1 MPLQSRPSRRMA
13 SPERGTADRPFTA
26 SDNWS
31 TALGLLRP
39 TRAAATAPQAQH
51 ARASMIARLGLT
63 ASENNAASDNGAAP
77 SNTAAQKKAETKAE
91 KKAAAQRRRRAVAR
105 LRAKETRMIERLLD
119 VKDAVAAALE
129 RVSAR
134 DTYVPFPAPDLLSP
148 TASLAPPSAP
158 TPGPASRQHLAQSV
172 GISPSESNGMQS
184 PSPNRDSSG
193 MPSPKADE
201 SDGMPSWLREA
212 REALPAATPHTDDT
226 AISGAEISRLLEE
239 RVALK
244 ALLHEQHEV
253 QQETLRQLHAAKERA
268 ATEAQSALAA
278 REDSAA
284 LRHRL
289 ECAAAA
295 IERLE
300 HENALC
306 ELRLCE
312 KQHSEAGAWAA
323 AQEAQVALDT
333 ARCENAALGEQLRSA
348 RMLLVGGLLGSAA
361 ATATG
366 TSTLGAA
373 ISVGD
378 GLLGSAAATATG
390 TSTLGAAISVGESPS
405 IRPSSEA
412 SSAKELMG
420 LVADTAAPQLT
431 SPVPAASCSGRRG
444 LAIRPENAQNGATMG
459 AGQLLTTTPSAKPG
473 ALLREKLA
481 QLEAAINSKEKENHK
496 ELLLSP

>member
-1 MPLQSRPSRRMA
+1 MS

-31 TALGLLRP
+31 AALGLLRP
-39 TRAAATAPQAQH
+39 TRAAATVLQTQH

-63 ASENNAASDNGAAP
+63 ASEKNAASDNGAAP

-172 GISPSESNGMQS
+172 GISPSDGMQS

-212 REALPAATPHTDDT
+212 RDALPATALPAPTPHTDDT
-226 AISGAEISRLLEE
+226 AISGVNSGAELSRLLEE
-239 RVALK
+239 RRELQ

-253 QQETLRQLHAAKERA
+253 QQETLRQLDAAKERA

-278 REDSAA
+278 REASAA

-323 AQEAQVALDT
+323 AQEALVALDT
-333 ARCENAALGEQLRSA
+333 ARCENAALGEQLTSA

-366 TSTLGAA
+366 PLGAA
-373 ISVGD
+373 ISVGAPISD
-378 GLLGSAAATATG
+378 GA
-390 TSTLGAAISVGESPS
+390 S
-405 IRPSSEA
+405 IIGPSSEEA
-412 SSAKELMG
+412 SSAKELTR
-420 LVADTAAPQLT
+420 LVPDTAPPQLT
-431 SPVPAASCSGRRG
+431 SPLPAAGCSGRRVG
-444 LAIRPENAQNGATMG
+444 LVIRLENAQNGAKLG
-459 AGQLLTTTPSAKPG
+459 AGSLLTTTPSAKPG

>member
-1 MPLQSRPSRRMA
+1 MTCAARSKTEMLATIS
-13 SPERGTADRPFTA
+13 SPERGTADRPYTA

-31 TALGLLRP
+31 AALGLLRP
-39 TRAAATAPQAQH
+39 ARAAATAPQAH
-51 ARASMIARLGLT
+51 HPSGARASMIARLGLT

-77 SNTAAQKKAETKAE
+77 SNTAAQKKAEAKAE

-134 DTYVPFPAPDLLSP
+134 DTYIPFPAPDLLSP
-148 TASLAPPSAP
+148 TASLAPPSVP

-172 GISPSESNGMQS
+172 GISPSISDGMPS
-184 PSPNRDSSG
+184 PSPSRDSSG

-366 TSTLGAA
+366 TSTLG
-373 ISVGD
+373 
-378 GLLGSAAATATG
+378 
-390 TSTLGAAISVGESPS
+390 GAAISVGESPS

>member
-1 MPLQSRPSRRMA
+1 MS

-31 TALGLLRP
+31 AALGLLRP
-39 TRAAATAPQAQH
+39 TRAAATVPQTQH

-63 ASENNAASDNGAAP
+63 ASEKNAASDNGAAP

-172 GISPSESNGMQS
+172 GISPSISDGMPS
-184 PSPNRDSSG
+184 PSPSRDSSG

-212 REALPAATPHTDDT
+212 RDALPATALPAPTPQTDDT
-226 AISGAEISRLLEE
+226 AISGVNSGAELSRLLEE
-239 RVALK
+239 RRELQ

-253 QQETLRQLHAAKERA
+253 QQETLRQLDAAKERA